1 MWWLGGDSR
10 WVGRLRGSHGTGRGA
25 VKLSYGLRRLACVVV
40 CGVWSRTSTDRIHG
54 WAFGLVCVCVCICVC
69 VFVYVGVGV
78 CGVFVGVGVY
88 RWCFESAP
96 EFVGLCVVCTI
107 IDFYDSN

>member
-1 MWWLGGDSR
+1 M
-10 WVGRLRGSHGTGRGA
+10 
-25 VKLSYGLRRLACVVV
+25 
-40 CGVWSRTSTDRIHG
+40 
-54 WAFGLVCVCVCICVC
+54 
-69 VFVYVGVGV
+69 GVGV

-107 IDFYDSN
+107 IDFYDSNFKRLRWSFNRIAKSIRHRFCL